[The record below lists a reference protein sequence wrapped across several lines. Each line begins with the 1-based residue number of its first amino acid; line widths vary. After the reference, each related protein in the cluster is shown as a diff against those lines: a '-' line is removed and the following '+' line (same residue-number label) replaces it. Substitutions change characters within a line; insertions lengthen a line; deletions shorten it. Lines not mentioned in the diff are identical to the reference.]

1 MTKNVKIILGV
12 IAGIVG
18 IFVGYLTITSVI
30 SNISNNRQQE
40 QVNLKVED
48 NSNNK
53 KNANKKSGQSSGSS
67 KQNASSSNSD
77 KKSDKSNTESDVS
90 LIKTPVNSD
99 YHYDANASRKDPDIA
114 PVQSDDYYKDKVA
127 EMSNS
132 VANDNAATDDVKAKF
147 TAYWGEIVSA
157 IKQYKDVQNQY
168 GEAASPEA
176 ANLLNDIYGK
186 YLGTG
191 NTTKAI
197 LDAYSHLDMN
207 IDNGTLRMSAPTNNV
222 SRFSMIL
229 VGNDNQ
235 QYMYVTG
242 NYNVNDNTLRN
253 VSATYLKDGAV
264 ARDKVNLSEQSVQTA
279 QTPN

>member
-18 IFVGYLTITSVI
+18 VFVGYLTITSVV

-40 QVNLKVED
+40 QVNLKVDD

-53 KNANKKSGQSSGSS
+53 KNATKKSGQPSDSSKNGSS
-67 KQNASSSNSD
+67 KSDTD
-77 KKSDKSNTESDVS
+77 KKSDSESDVS
-90 LIKTPVNSD
+90 LIKTPANSD
-99 YHYDANASRKDPDIA
+99 YNYDATASRKDADIA

-132 VANDNAATDDVKAKF
+132 VANDNAATDDVRAKF

-157 IKQYKDVQNQY
+157 IKQYRDVQNQY

-207 IDNGTLRMSAPTNNV
+207 IDNSTLRMSAPINNV

-229 VGNDNQ
+229 LGADNQ

-242 NYNVNDNTLRN
+242 NYNVSDNSLRN

-279 QTPN
+279 N

>member
-18 IFVGYLTITSVI
+18 VFVGYLTITSVV

-40 QVNLKVED
+40 QVNLKVDD

-53 KNANKKSGQSSGSS
+53 KNATKKSGQSSDSSKNGSS
-67 KQNASSSNSD
+67 KSDTD
-77 KKSDKSNTESDVS
+77 KKSDSESDVS
-90 LIKTPVNSD
+90 LIKTPANSD
-99 YHYDANASRKDPDIA
+99 YNYDANAPRKDTDIA

-132 VANDNAATDDVKAKF
+132 VANDNAAADDVRAKF

-157 IKQYKDVQNQY
+157 IKQYRDVQNQY

-207 IDNGTLRMSAPTNNV
+207 IDNSTLRMSAPINNV

-229 VGNDNQ
+229 LGADNQ

-242 NYNVNDNTLRN
+242 NYNVSDNSLRN

-279 QTPN
+279 S